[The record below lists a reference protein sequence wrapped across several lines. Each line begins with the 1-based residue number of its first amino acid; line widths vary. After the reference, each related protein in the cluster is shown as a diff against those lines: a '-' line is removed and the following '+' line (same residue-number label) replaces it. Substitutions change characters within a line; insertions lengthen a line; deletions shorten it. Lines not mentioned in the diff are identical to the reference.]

1 MFSALNVDEIDAA
14 ELANRFLQDDYTLIG
29 PGLGSEDV
37 AKVIIK
43 LAKADAG
50 YDFVKLVHQNWT
62 GCDNFSDLTNDF
74 KKLFNAHFKNADS
87 VVKSSEAKWFNSLPR
102 AFKVYRGC
110 EIFGWHGL
118 SWTLD
123 KQVAV
128 GFAKGHRGIKLNN
141 PQIHSTI
148 INKSQIF
155 FATNERQEQEIVWDP
170 FEHNGEIYIEPFE

>member
-1 MFSALNVDEIDAA
+1 
-14 ELANRFLQDDYTLIG
+14 
-29 PGLGSEDV
+29 
-37 AKVIIK
+37 
-43 LAKADAG
+43 
-50 YDFVKLVHQNWT
+50 
-62 GCDNFSDLTNDF
+62 
-74 KKLFNAHFKNADS
+74 
-87 VVKSSEAKWFNSLPR
+87 VVKEGEAKWFDALPR
-102 AFKVYRGC
+102 HLKVYRGC

-148 INKSQIF
+148 IEKSQVF

-170 FEHNGEIYIEPFE
+170 FSHIGEMYGEPF